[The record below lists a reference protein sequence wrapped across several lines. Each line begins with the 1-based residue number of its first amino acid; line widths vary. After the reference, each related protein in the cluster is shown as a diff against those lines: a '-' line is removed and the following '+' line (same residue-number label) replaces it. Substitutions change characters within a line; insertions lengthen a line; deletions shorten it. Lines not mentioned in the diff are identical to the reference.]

1 MNDKLLI
8 ESIIGLEVHVELKT
22 NSKMFCGCSASFF
35 GQKPNTH
42 CCPVCLGLPGAL
54 PVPNKKAIENCIKI
68 GLALSCKVNEESY
81 FERKSYF
88 YPDLPKGY
96 QISQYSKPLS
106 YGGVI
111 NIGGKN
117 DKQIRIN
124 RVHMEEDTGKLSHI
138 TIENEKCS
146 LIDFNRSGVPLVEI
160 VTEPDF
166 RNCDDV
172 ILYLKKLQRI
182 IRFLEVSDCDMEK
195 GSMRLEPTINLKITR
210 SKNIYFTPLVEIK
223 NINSFRFVKQAL
235 EYEIERQSV
244 EFRKTGITK
253 SSGNKTTAGFDED
266 KKTTFIQRSKE
277 EANDYRYFP
286 EPDIPPM
293 RFTKIDIENLK
304 TQIELPD
311 AKIIRFEKD
320 YGLSEY
326 DANILCGKKELAE
339 YYEESLKSQELKT
352 LKSVTPKIVANW
364 LINKKIN
371 YTKLLP
377 SEFIQKIISVSQN
390 NAISDDELKKIIRK
404 IIKNN
409 PKAVSDYKSGK
420 NAAMMFLVGQ
430 TIREVGKFKDANKLI
445 DLIKHLLND

>member
-1 MNDKLLI
+1 
-8 ESIIGLEVHVELKT
+8 
-22 NSKMFCGCSASFF
+22 
-35 GQKPNTH
+35 
-42 CCPVCLGLPGAL
+42 
-54 PVPNKKAIENCIKI
+54 
-68 GLALSCKVNEESY
+68 
-81 FERKSYF
+81 
-88 YPDLPKGY
+88 
-96 QISQYSKPLS
+96 
-106 YGGVI
+106 
-111 NIGGKN
+111 
-117 DKQIRIN
+117 
-124 RVHMEEDTGKLSHI
+124 
-138 TIENEKCS
+138 
-146 LIDFNRSGVPLVEI
+146 
-160 VTEPDF
+160 
-166 RNCDDV
+166 
-172 ILYLKKLQRI
+172 
-182 IRFLEVSDCDMEK
+182 
-195 GSMRLEPTINLKITR
+195 
-210 SKNIYFTPLVEIK
+210 
-223 NINSFRFVKQAL
+223 
-235 EYEIERQSV
+235 
-244 EFRKTGITK
+244 
-253 SSGNKTTAGFDED
+253 
-266 KKTTFIQRSKE
+266 
-277 EANDYRYFP
+277 
-286 EPDIPPM
+286 M